1 MIPWPWFGTVQHI
14 GFGLKRRGCWQ
25 KCDERERESGRER
38 KRKAEGEK
46 EKEKIEEEQKE
57 EDGKEMK

>member
-1 MIPWPWFGTVQHI
+1 MMPWPWFGTMQHI

-25 KCDERERESGRER
+25 KCDERESQEERER
-38 KRKAEGEK
+38 GKQREGEK
-46 EKEKIEEEQKE
+46 GTEKIEEEPKE